1 MWNKIG
7 LLASDKKSRMV
18 YLKHGSHVII
28 PMNRRK
34 FLRGLGGGAVLLTT
48 GSIVAEFLKGLPA
61 MAMSNPGAVPDSPVL
76 SMVKVRIIGPDGKL
90 TAPIEMPKV
99 VKTDAEWRK
108 QLTAEQYA
116 ITRDKDTEPAFC
128 GIFYDN
134 HKKGIY
140 HCVCCNLPL
149 FASDAKFDSGTG
161 WPSFF
166 QPVAAENVVTRPDDS
181 LGMERT
187 EILCAR
193 CDAHL
198 GHVFNDGP
206 PPSGLRFCLNS
217 GAMTFVPVGK
227 EVPEKLDDPKTA
239 KAAFAAGCFW
249 GSQEDFEKISGVLN
263 TTVGYMGG
271 TLKHPTYEDVCTDTT
286 GHAETVLVEYDPAK
300 VTYAQLLEVF
310 WTNHDPTTP
319 NREGPDV
326 GTQYRSV
333 IFYYTPE
340 QKAAAQASIA
350 QLTAS
355 HRFSRPIV
363 TQVVMAADFWKAEE
377 YHQHYLDKNGL
388 SNCRF

>member
-1 MWNKIG
+1 
-7 LLASDKKSRMV
+7 
-18 YLKHGSHVII
+18 
-28 PMNRRK
+28 MNRRN
-34 FLRGLGGGAVLLTT
+34 FLRGLGGGAILLTT
-48 GSIVAEFLKGLPA
+48 GSFVAEFLKGLPSA
-61 MAMSNPGAVPDSPVL
+61 SATVPATPYDNAAPP
-76 SMVKVRIIGPDGKL
+76 MVKVRIIGPDGKL

-99 VKTDAEWRK
+99 VKSDAEWRK
-108 QLTAEQYA
+108 QLTPEQYA
-116 ITRDKDTEPAFC
+116 ITRDKNTETPFC
-128 GIFYDN
+128 GAFYDN
-134 HKKGIY
+134 HKEGIY

-149 FASDAKFDSGTG
+149 FASNAKFDSGTG

-166 QPVAAENVVTRPDDS
+166 QPVAPENVVTRTDDS

-198 GHVFNDGP
+198 GHVFDDGP
-206 PPSGLRFCLNS
+206 PPSGLRYCLNS
-217 GAMTFVPVGK
+217 AAMTFVPAGK
-227 EVPEKLDDPKTA
+227 EVPEKRDDPKTA

-249 GSQEDFEKISGVLN
+249 GSQEDFEKVPGVVN

-271 TLKHPTYEDVCTDTT
+271 TLKHPTYEDVCTDQT

-300 VTYAQLLEVF
+300 VTYAQLLDVF
-310 WTNHDPTTP
+310 WNNHDPTTP
-319 NREGPDV
+319 NRQGPDV

-340 QKAAAQASIA
+340 QKAEAEASIA
-350 QLTAS
+350 RLTAS
-355 HRFSRPIV
+355 HHFIRPIV
-363 TQVVMAADFWKAEE
+363 TKVVKATDFWKAEE

>member
-1 MWNKIG
+1 MITQ
-7 LLASDKKSRMV
+7 
-18 YLKHGSHVII
+18 
-28 PMNRRK
+28 MNRRN
-34 FLRGLGGGAVLLTT
+34 FLRGLGGGALLITT
-48 GSIVAEFLKGLPA
+48 GSFVAEFLKGLPA
-61 MAMSNPGAVPDSPVL
+61 ATVPAMPYDSATPA
-76 SMVKVRIIGPDGKL
+76 MIKVRIIGPDGKL

-99 VKTDAEWRK
+99 VKSDAEWRR
-108 QLTAEQYA
+108 QLTADQYS
-116 ITRDKDTEPAFC
+116 ITRDKSTEPAFC

-134 HKKGIY
+134 HKEGIY

-149 FASDAKFDSGTG
+149 FASDSKFDSGTG

-166 QPVAAENVVTRPDDS
+166 QPVAPENVVTRSDNS

-206 PPSGLRFCLNS
+206 APSGLRYCLNS
-217 GAMTFVPVGK
+217 AAMTFVLKGK
-227 EVPEKLDDPKTA
+227 EVPEKRDDPKTA

-249 GSQEDFEKISGVLN
+249 GSQEDFEKIPGVVD

-271 TLKHPTYEDVCTDTT
+271 TLKHPTYEDVCTDQT

-300 VTYAQLLEVF
+300 VTYAHLLDVF
-310 WTNHDPTTP
+310 WANHDPTTP
-319 NREGPDV
+319 NRQGPDV

-333 IFYYTPE
+333 VFYFTPE

-350 QLTAS
+350 KLTAS
-355 HRFSRPIV
+355 HRFSNPIV
-363 TQVVMAADFWKAEE
+363 TQVVAATDFWKAED
-377 YHQHYLDKNGL
+377 YHQHYDDKHGITCHN
-388 SNCRF
+388 

>member
-1 MWNKIG
+1 
-7 LLASDKKSRMV
+7 
-18 YLKHGSHVII
+18 VIT
-28 PMNRRK
+28 PMNRRN
-34 FLRGLGGGAVLLTT
+34 FLRGLGGGALLITT
-48 GSIVAEFLKGLPA
+48 GSFVAEFLKRLPA
-61 MAMSNPGAVPDSPVL
+61 ATVPTEPYDSATPA
-76 SMVKVRIIGPDGKL
+76 MVKVRIIGPDGKL

-99 VKTDAEWRK
+99 VKTEAEWRR
-108 QLTAEQYA
+108 QLTADQYD
-116 ITRDKDTEPAFC
+116 ITRDKSTEPAFC
-128 GIFYDN
+128 GAFYDN
-134 HKKGIY
+134 HKEGIY

-166 QPVAAENVVTRPDDS
+166 QPVAPENVVTRTDDS

-198 GHVFNDGP
+198 GHVFDDGP
-206 PPSGLRFCLNS
+206 PPSGLRYCLNS
-217 GAMTFVPVGK
+217 AAMTFVPIGK
-227 EVPEKLDDPKTA
+227 EVPEKQAEPATA

-249 GSQEDFEKISGVLN
+249 GSQEDFEKVPGVVN

-271 TLKHPTYEDVCTDTT
+271 TMKHPTYEDVCTDQT

-300 VTYAQLLEVF
+300 VTYAQLLDFF
-310 WTNHDPTTP
+310 WSHHDPTTP
-319 NREGPDV
+319 NRQGPDV

-333 IFYYTPE
+333 VFYYTPE
-340 QKAAAQASIA
+340 QKAAAEASIA

-355 HRFSRPIV
+355 HRFSDPIV
-363 TQVVMAADFWKAEE
+363 TQVVPATDFWKAED

-388 SNCRF
+388 SSCRF

>member
-1 MWNKIG
+1 
-7 LLASDKKSRMV
+7 MV
-18 YLKHGSHVII
+18 YLNRDSQVII
-28 PMNRRK
+28 QMNRRN
-34 FLRGLGGGAVLLTT
+34 FLRGLGGGALFFTSVPF
-48 GSIVAEFLKGLPA
+48 VADLLKGLPA
-61 MAMSNPGAVPDSPVL
+61 LASGGAVPDSLAL

-90 TAPIEMPKV
+90 TDPIEMPKV

-108 QLTAEQYA
+108 LLTPEQYA
-116 ITRDKDTEPAFC
+116 ITRDKSTEQAFC

-134 HKKGIY
+134 HKEGIY

-166 QPVAAENVVTRPDDS
+166 QPVAAENVVTKSDTS

-187 EILCAR
+187 EVLCAR

-198 GHVFNDGP
+198 GHVFDDGP
-206 PPSGLRFCLNS
+206 APSGLRYCMNS
-217 GAMTFVPVGK
+217 AAMTFVLKGK
-227 EVPEKLDDPKTA
+227 EVPEKRDSKTA
-239 KAAFAAGCFW
+239 QAAFAAGCFW
-249 GSQEDFEKISGVLN
+249 GSQEDFEKIPGVIN

-271 TLKHPTYEDVCTDTT
+271 TLKHPTYEDVCTDKT
-286 GHAETVLVEYDPAK
+286 GHAETVLVEYDPTK

-310 WTNHDPTTP
+310 WSHHDPTTP
-319 NREGPDV
+319 NRQGPDV

-333 IFYYTPE
+333 VFYYTPE
-340 QKAAAQASIA
+340 QMAAAEASIT
-350 QLTAS
+350 QLTQA
-355 HRFSRPIV
+355 HRFTRPIV
-363 TQVVMAADFWKAEE
+363 TQVVQATDFWKAED

>member
-1 MWNKIG
+1 MITQ
-7 LLASDKKSRMV
+7 
-18 YLKHGSHVII
+18 
-28 PMNRRK
+28 MNRRN
-34 FLRGLGGGAVLLTT
+34 FLRGLGGGALLITT
-48 GSIVAEFLKGLPA
+48 GSFVAEFLKRLPA
-61 MAMSNPGAVPDSPVL
+61 ATVPTDPYDSATPA
-76 SMVKVRIIGPDGKL
+76 MVKVCIIGPDGKL

-108 QLTAEQYA
+108 QLTSEQYD
-116 ITRDKDTEPAFC
+116 ITRDKSTEPAFC
-128 GIFYDN
+128 GAFYDN
-134 HKKGIY
+134 HKEGIY

-166 QPVAAENVVTRPDDS
+166 QPVAAENVVTRSDDS
-181 LGMERT
+181 FGMERT
-187 EILCAR
+187 EVLCAR

-198 GHVFNDGP
+198 GHVFDDGP
-206 PPSGLRFCLNS
+206 PPSGLRYCMNS
-217 GAMTFVPVGK
+217 AAMTFVLKGQ
-227 EVPEKLDDPKTA
+227 EVPEKRADPATA

-249 GSQEDFEKISGVLN
+249 GSQEDFEKVPGVVN

-286 GHAETVLVEYDPAK
+286 GHAETVLVEYDPKK
-300 VTYAQLLEVF
+300 VTYKQLLDVF
-310 WTNHDPTTP
+310 WANHDPTTP
-319 NREGPDV
+319 NRQGPDV

-340 QKAAAQASIA
+340 QKAAAEAAIA

-355 HRFSRPIV
+355 HRFSDPIV
-363 TQVVMAADFWKAEE
+363 TQVVPATDFWKAED

-388 SNCRF
+388 SSCRF